1 MITTEAVTDKDIV
14 DNIIAARNNE
24 TEEDEDK
31 EVKETTEP
39 PKKKPTQQTVDAA
52 FEVIHDWIEMT
63 EDTKDIFFSSYQKIH
78 RPVNS
83 AHVRASVLLQSTIIV
98 LLSDCTIVIAMR
110 I

>member
-39 PKKKPTQQTVDAA
+39 PKKKPTHQTVDAA

-63 EDTKDIFFSSYQKIH
+63 EDTKDIFFPAIKRYIDQ
-78 RPVNS
+78 
-83 AHVRASVLLQSTIIV
+83 
-98 LLSDCTIVIAMR
+98 
-110 I
+110 

>member
-14 DNIIAARNNE
+14 DNIIAARKNE

-63 EDTKDIFFSSYQKIH
+63 EDKKIYFFQLSKDTSTSEFGTCPCICFTTEYHH
-78 RPVNS
+78 RAP
-83 AHVRASVLLQSTIIV
+83 Q
-98 LLSDCTIVIAMR
+98 
-110 I
+110 